1 MAIGRESRIWV
12 REVVPPIHGPARTIP
27 VTAALVLRFNRLLRE
42 WRRFRMPTWAEEKR
56 LDAMTREQVTRS
68 VTVSNG
74 AYLGQA
80 QTGREW
86 T

>member
-1 MAIGRESRIWV
+1 MAIGRDSGIWG
-12 REVVPPIHGPARTIP
+12 RDVVPPIHGPAQTIP
-27 VTAALVLRFNRLLRE
+27 VTAALICRWNRLLQE
-42 WRRFRMPTWAEEKR
+42 WRRFRMPTRSEEKR
-56 LDAMTREQVTRS
+56 LDAMTREQVTRAA
-68 VTVSNG
+68 TVSNG